1 MVNEQIR
8 KVAEYICALN
18 PTIDAAAYVEQL
30 NILYG
35 AIYELISDSEDYS
48 NELIAIEEERI
59 KTHGTSICKRITNP
73 VMLLMEYSQIA
84 FSLAKKSYLS
94 NEKYAVAPFLKNII
108 SQLFSSELIGEKKRK
123 NFVFL
128 FLKQNWT
135 LVMLPETMLFQVS
148 EWHQSLENHKIGGR
162 YNGTLWKKPE

>member
-108 SQLFSSELIGEKKRK
+108 SQLFSSELIGEKEKKELR
-123 NFVFL
+123 VL
-128 FLKQNWT
+128 
-135 LVMLPETMLFQVS
+135 VS
-148 EWHQSLENHKIGGR
+148 ETELDFGYAAGNHAVSSIRMAPIIRKS
-162 YNGTLWKKPE
+162 